1 MPIAYLTRRERFSS
15 AHRLFNPEVPDD
27 KNYELYGNCSH
38 PNWHGHNYELYVT
51 VKGEVD
57 PKIGYVVN
65 LKSLSSIIKEL
76 VIAKVDHN
84 NLNIDVDFLQG
95 VIPSTENI
103 AISIWNILS
112 EPISKLGAQI
122 HSVKIQETE
131 NNFVE
136 YFGE

>member
-76 VIAKVDHN
+76 VIAKVDHK

>member
-15 AHRLFNPEVPDD
+15 AHRLFNPEMPDD

-76 VIAKVDHN
+76 VIAKVDHK

>member
-1 MPIAYLTRRERFSS
+1 MAYLTRRERFSS
-15 AHRLFNPEVPDD
+15 AHRLFNPEMPDD

-51 VKGEVD
+51 VKGQVD
-57 PKIGYVVN
+57 PNIGYVVN

-76 VIAKVDHN
+76 VIAKVDHK

-112 EPISKLGAQI
+112 EPISKLGAHI
-122 HSVKIQETE
+122 H
-131 NNFVE
+131 
-136 YFGE
+136 